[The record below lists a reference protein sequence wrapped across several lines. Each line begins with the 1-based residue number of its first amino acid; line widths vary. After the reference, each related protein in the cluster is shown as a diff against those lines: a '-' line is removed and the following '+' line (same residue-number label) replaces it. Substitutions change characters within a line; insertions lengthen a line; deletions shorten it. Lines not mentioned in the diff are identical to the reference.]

1 MLTNEGA
8 EVWFLHKMWL
18 RTALCLARAFS
29 LSIQAAA
36 MTCAARKKK
45 ILPLLVLVY
54 TGRNKRPQVN
64 PAIARSHHFK
74 QQKKTENQ
82 KENKQKPH

>member
-1 MLTNEGA
+1 VVPPQDVAQNS
-8 EVWFLHKMWL
+8 
-18 RTALCLARAFS
+18 S
-29 LSIQAAA
+29 LPSQSLQPQHSSGSYD
-36 MTCAARKKK
+36 MCCQKKK